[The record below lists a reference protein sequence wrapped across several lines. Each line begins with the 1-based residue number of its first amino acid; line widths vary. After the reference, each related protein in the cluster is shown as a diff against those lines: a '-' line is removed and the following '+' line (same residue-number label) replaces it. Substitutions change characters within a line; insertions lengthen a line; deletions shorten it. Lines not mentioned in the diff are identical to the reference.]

1 MSQPA
6 ASLLHGGGFLHKL
19 CHFPG
24 NGRGPI
30 SPGRGSNLPGS
41 AGASKSPAQ
50 SCWIKGQKRQE
61 EMLPYLRLA
70 REQPGARS
78 FKTLPASDY
87 YLSPPT
93 QENTLTCQHLPA
105 GELEMKECQYSKACL
120 GSSDMMI
127 IAIAYNHT

>member
-30 SPGRGSNLPGS
+30 SLGRGPISPGRGSISPGS
-41 AGASKSPAQ
+41 AGAPKSPSQ

-61 EMLPYLRLA
+61 EMLLYLHLA
-70 REQPGARS
+70 REQPGA
-78 FKTLPASDY
+78 
-87 YLSPPT
+87 
-93 QENTLTCQHLPA
+93 
-105 GELEMKECQYSKACL
+105 
-120 GSSDMMI
+120 
-127 IAIAYNHT
+127 

>member
-6 ASLLHGGGFLHKL
+6 ASLLHGRGFLHKL

-30 SPGRGSNLPGS
+30 SLGS
-41 AGASKSPAQ
+41 ARAPESPAQ
-50 SCWIKGQKRQE
+50 SCWIKGQKRHE
-61 EMLPYLRLA
+61 EMLLYLHLA
-70 REQPGARS
+70 GEEPGARS
-78 FKTLPASDY
+78 FKTLLASDY

-93 QENTLTCQHLPA
+93 QEDTWTCQHLPA
-105 GELEMKECQYSKACL
+105 GELEMKECQYRDSKDCL
-120 GSSDMMI
+120 GSSDTMI